1 MADCPRCGR
10 KLRLADWRP
19 ECPGCGVN
27 LIYYDS
33 NRRLLDES
41 EKAEK
46 EHALFQPRVDR
57 AKAAYAGSVFAILR
71 IVLTLLPVGALFLP
85 LLRTAQG
92 GVNVIGV
99 YRKLNEAGIGAV
111 LGKALKD
118 PVCLTAALLL
128 VSAVMIIVSIALI
141 TMSLGKHGKV
151 RVTVTYGFMLLCA
164 AGALCLAAA
173 NGVRLGEIF
182 SESGA
187 AAAPGVGAILYAA
200 LFLVLFLYNLFLL
213 KKGIPV
219 KYTPCLIGG
228 LPSEEYFR
236 YAEEGMS
243 RADIR
248 RKMLKALAEMEEE
261 RERELEEEEGAKHR
275 G

>member
-1 MADCPRCGR
+1 MAVCPHCGR

-46 EHALFQPRVDR
+46 EHALFQPRIDR
-57 AKAAYAGSVFAILR
+57 AKAAYAGSKLAILR
-71 IVLTLLPVGALFLP
+71 IVLTLLPAAALFLP
-85 LLRTAQG
+85 LLRTAEG

-99 YRKLNEAGIGAV
+99 YKKLNEAGIGAV
-111 LGKALKD
+111 LGKAMKD
-118 PVCLTAALLL
+118 PVCLAAALLL

-141 TMSLGKHGKV
+141 TMSLGRHGRI
-151 RVTVTYGFMLLCA
+151 RVILTYGFMLLCA
-164 AGALCLAAA
+164 AGAVCLAGV
-173 NGVRLGEIF
+173 NSVRLGEIF
-182 SESGA
+182 SESGI
-187 AAAPGVGAILYAA
+187 AAPLGVGAILYAA
-200 LFLVLFLYNLFLL
+200 LFLVLFAYNLFLL

-236 YAEEGMS
+236 CVGAGMS
-243 RADIR
+243 KSDIQ
-248 RKMLKALAEMEEE
+248 RKMLLALADLREAQEIALAKE
-261 RERELEEEEGAKHR
+261 RGDNA
-275 G
+275 